1 MIPLKHSLLGSLIQ
15 MWRMLIGWFLMT
27 EFLVLNITLL
37 LLFTPKTVRV
47 VKHFI
52 VVHLFLPPKP
62 KTNRGKQLICT
73 QNSGHIKN

>member
-52 VVHLFLPPKP
+52 VVHLFLPDRK
-62 KTNRGKQLICT
+62 
-73 QNSGHIKN
+73 SVV